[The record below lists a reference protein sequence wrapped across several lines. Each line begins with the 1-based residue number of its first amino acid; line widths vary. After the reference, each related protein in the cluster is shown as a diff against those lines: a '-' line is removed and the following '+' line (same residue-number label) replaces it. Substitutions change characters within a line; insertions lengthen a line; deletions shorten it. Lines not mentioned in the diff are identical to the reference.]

1 MTTIHGRLAD
11 LCLFIV
17 AGLVLFMFRN
27 SEPEEA
33 AQVQLPEPRV
43 HVPPPTL
50 VASEWAGSNPLPEAI
65 KELSK
70 DYLDSWSLDVPGPPL
85 TTNTPL
91 RRGQYVQAL
100 ERGRVYSAMVL
111 DVLEDGRVWAHRTG
125 ASSHYDDY
133 PCEPSELR
141 MAPPELLLNQPFS
154 SGELDAI
161 LSDLR
166 FGDEDRIEE
175 ACEKLAVRGPHEPNE
190 EIAEA
195 LCRRVISPDGEG
207 LDEAA
212 EALLLMRDSDDTVL
226 KRSACLAITQWKT
239 DAGIEKV
246 ASLVPMGSSER
257 YYASPALRFM
267 GPRGEPVAIGLLDHK
282 VSQARRDGCLALVV
296 LGTEAAIPKLQ
307 ELVDRSDYASYAAQA
322 ISAIRIRA
330 LQ

>member
-1 MTTIHGRLAD
+1 MQSIRGRFAEF
-11 LCLFIV
+11 CLFIV
-17 AGLVLFMFRN
+17 AGLVLFMLRN
-27 SEPEEA
+27 GEPEEP
-33 AQVQLPEPRV
+33 AQVQLPEPRA

-50 VASEWAGSNPLPEAI
+50 VASEWVGSNPPPEAI
-65 KELSK
+65 KELSE
-70 DYLDSWSLDVPGPPL
+70 DYLSSWSLDIPGPPL
-85 TTNTPL
+85 AEDTPL
-91 RRGQYVQAL
+91 RRGQYVQAM
-100 ERGRVYSAMVL
+100 EGSRVYSAMVL

-161 LSDLR
+161 LGDLR

-175 ACEKLAVRGPHEPNE
+175 ACEKLAVRGPHQPNE

-195 LCRRVISPDGEG
+195 LCRRVISPDGET

-212 EALLLMRDSDDTVL
+212 EALVLWSTETSMPTLLLMCDSDDTVL

-267 GPRGEPVAIGLLDHK
+267 GPRGEPVA
-282 VSQARRDGCLALVV
+282 
-296 LGTEAAIPKLQ
+296 
-307 ELVDRSDYASYAAQA
+307 
-322 ISAIRIRA
+322 SAC
-330 LQ
+330 